1 VVVETQDIV
10 QKSLCMPNVGD
21 RVLAQWPVEKVWWYP
36 GTIIGMSSGQVV
48 VQFDD
53 GDRSPVGLNEVR
65 DLAVRVGTRVYS
77 RWQAGKTYYPGKVSE
92 AVGQA
97 IHINYDDGDQEWT
110 AICMVR
116 IHQDDN

>member
-1 VVVETQDIV
+1 
-10 QKSLCMPNVGD
+10 MPNVGD

-36 GTIIGMSSGQVV
+36 GTIVGMSGGQVV

-53 GDRSPVGLNEVR
+53 GDRSAVGLNEVR
-65 DLAVRVGTRVYS
+65 DLAVRVGTRVYG
-77 RWQAGKTYYPGKVSE
+77 RWEGGGTYYPGKVSE
-92 AVGQA
+92 VVGQA

>member
-36 GTIIGMSSGQVV
+36 GTIIGMSGGQVV

-65 DLAVRVGTRVYS
+65 DLAVRVGTRVYG
-77 RWQAGKTYYPGKVSE
+77 RWEGGSTYYPGKVSE

-97 IHINYDDGDQEWT
+97 IHIHYDDGDQEWT
-110 AICMVR
+110 AVGMVR